1 MGGCTLPAFSS
12 TLSEPEAVCSVLRL
26 FDWVPACPRV
36 RIETN
41 PMASKSASQLRQR
54 YRHRKVRARITRFAG
69 VSSAEDEDRR
79 TSLLPQKVHAAITVT
94 YPLVPLP

>member
-1 MGGCTLPAFSS
+1 
-12 TLSEPEAVCSVLRL
+12 VLRL